1 MKGSNAKYEIESK
14 FEGKCEKIRERERE
28 REREKHTR
36 EEKVRERGSSEL
48 KTRF

>member
-14 FEGKCEKIRERERE
+14 FEGKCEKIRERE
-28 REREKHTR
+28 KHTR